1 MDADRKQQIL
11 EAALKHAAED
21 RAHKLSGDQLYWDL
35 VQFARSHVGR
45 ASHDALLRFKWAEY
59 GYAEGCAALSFVL
72 CTLLAVMNR
81 DLEISPDQFGEIAKE
96 RLIHVREEAEND
108 EDDDED

>member
-81 DLEISPDQFGEIAKE
+81 ELEITPEQFGEMAKE
-96 RLIHVREEAEND
+96 RLIHVREEAE
-108 EDDDED
+108 EEGDDDED